1 MSCAHLRVGEQP
13 KSNVNLTLGTIVRS
27 YALPWQTLGAPTR
40 ARIRHTACPA
50 QSPDRRTLAPSS

>member
-13 KSNVNLTLGTIVRS
+13 KSNVNPTLLAIVRS
-27 YALPWQTLGAPTR
+27 YALPWQTLGVPTR

-50 QSPDRRTLAPSS
+50 QSPDRRT